1 MRTTLLTLAMSLLA
15 LAPAGLATADVCGL
29 TELDSISPGGSLTQT
44 DIDANTAY
52 VAAGDRGIARIDVS
66 DPVNLLLEGFDAT
79 QGQEAYDL
87 AMTSFN
93 NLVVADGDAGVGFY
107 TTEGGVVHLT
117 TLALGEKIITI
128 GNLATQLFAG
138 SDQGTLYALSAT
150 NILVE
155 GSLSMTGTLRSMA
168 LKPPW
173 VYCALADGG
182 LAVVDASDHSNP
194 VLVNTLD
201 LGGAVMSVARDGNV
215 LYCGVDGVGLVSLS
229 VDGGAVAQLGS
240 LSLPGTPHSMVATGG
255 RIYMASPDTGVMI
268 ADASL
273 GDNLLLLGELTLS
286 GAVGISK
293 AGDTLYVGRGDNGWS
308 TIDASGCVG
317 GGQITAYYIPASARA
332 VGAENTYWVTD
343 VAVTNFTDSS
353 AVVNIAYLKKDRNN
367 SSPVNISFA
376 IESGEQQLLT
386 DVFDSLFGL
395 ESGNGGLRVTVSD
408 QDIKATSR
416 TYNAAGAAGTYGQFI
431 PAIEMNEALAPGV
444 TGVLLQLQEDSD
456 FRTNLGI
463 LSRTA
468 IATEVQI
475 DFYRA
480 NGSKAGTRIVNLK
493 AYEMKQF
500 NIRQYSGQMAS
511 GYALIN
517 VNTDGARIFV
527 YASVVDN
534 GSGDPIYMPTQ
545 KLSTAPIFGQ

>member
-1 MRTTLLTLAMSLLA
+1 MRTTLLTLFMSLLA
-15 LAPAGLATADVCGL
+15 LAPAGLAAANVCGL
-29 TELDSISPGGSLTQT
+29 EELANITPGGSLTQT

-52 VAAGDRGIARIDVS
+52 VAAGNRGIARIAVT
-66 DPVNLLLEGFDAT
+66 DPHNPLLDGFDAT

-87 AMTSFN
+87 AMSSFN

-107 TTEGGVVHLT
+107 STEGGVVHLG
-117 TLALGEKIITI
+117 TLDLGEKIITI
-128 GNLATQLFAG
+128 GSLATQLFAG
-138 SDQGTLYALSAT
+138 SDQGTLFAVSPT
-150 NILVE
+150 DILLE
-155 GSLSMTGTLRSMA
+155 GSLAMTGTLRAMA

-173 VYCALADGG
+173 VYAALGDGG
-182 LAVVDASDHSNP
+182 LAVVDASDRANP
-194 VLVNTLD
+194 VLVDTLD
-201 LGGAVMSVARDGNV
+201 LGGAVMSVTRDGNV

-229 VDGGAVAQLGS
+229 ADGGTVVSFGS
-240 LSLPGTPHSMVATGG
+240 LSLPGTPYSIVASGG
-255 RIYMASPDTGVMI
+255 RIYMAAPDTGVMV

-273 GDNLLLLGELTLS
+273 GDNMLLLGELS
-286 GAVGISK
+286 MNGAVGLAK
-293 AGDTLYVGRGDNGWS
+293 AGDILYVGLGSNGWS
-308 TIDASGCVG
+308 TVDASGCAG

-343 VAVTNFTDSS
+343 VAVTNFTNSS

-395 ESGNGGLRVTVSD
+395 ESGNGGLRITVSD
-408 QDIKATSR
+408 QDVKATSR

-456 FRTNLGI
+456 FRTNLGM
-463 LSRTA
+463 LSRA
-468 IATEVQI
+468 AVQTEVQI

-493 AYEMKQF
+493 PYEMKQF

-517 VNTDGARIFV
+517 INTDDARIFV

-534 GSGDPIYMPTQ
+534 GSGDPIYIPAQ

>member
-1 MRTTLLTLAMSLLA
+1 MSLLA
-15 LAPAGLATADVCGL
+15 LAPAGLAGANVCGL
-29 TELDSISPGGSLTQT
+29 TQLDNITPGGSLTQT

-52 VAAGDRGIARIDVS
+52 VAAGSRGIARIDVT
-66 DPVNLLLEGFDAT
+66 DPVNLLLAGFDAT

-87 AMTSFN
+87 AMISFN
-93 NLVVADGDAGVGFY
+93 NLVVADGDAGIGFY
-107 TTEGGVVHLT
+107 STEGGVVHIT
-117 TLALGEKIITI
+117 TLALGEKIITL
-128 GNLATQLFAG
+128 GSLATQLFAG
-138 SDQGTLYALSAT
+138 SDQGTLYAVSLSGSTAT
-150 NILVE
+150 AE

-182 LAVVDASDHSNP
+182 LGVVDATDRSNP
-194 VLVNTLD
+194 VLVNTVN
-201 LGGAVMSVARDGNV
+201 LGGAVMSITRDGNV
-215 LYCGVDGVGLVSLS
+215 LYCGVDGVGLVSLG
-229 VDGGAVAQLGS
+229 VDDGTVAQIGS
-240 LSLPGTPHSMVATGG
+240 LSLPGTPHGLVASGG
-255 RIYMASPDTGVMI
+255 RIYMAAPDTGVMV

-273 GDNLLLLGELTLS
+273 GDNMLLLGELTLS
-286 GAVGISK
+286 GAVGIAK
-293 AGDTLYVGRGDNGWS
+293 AGDILYVGLGDNGWS

-343 VAVTNFTDSS
+343 VAVTNFTSSS

-376 IESGEQQLLT
+376 IESGEQLLLA

-395 ESGNGGLRVTVSD
+395 DSGNGGLRITVSD
-408 QDIKATSR
+408 QDVKATSR

-444 TGVLLQLQEDSD
+444 TGVLLQLQEDSA
-456 FRTNLGI
+456 FRTNLGL

-468 IATEVQI
+468 VATEVQI

-480 NGSKAGTRIVNLK
+480 NGSKAGTRIVNLN

-517 VNTDGARIFV
+517 VNTDDARVFV

-534 GSGDPIYMPTQ
+534 GSGDPIYLPTQ